1 MFSTSRNIMS
11 VGIVALSGFALW
23 HLPDHVRGDNQLF
36 GANGTLL
43 PALALAIICGLAA
56 LETLRAVIS
65 VRRQNASSG
74 TPSDDVQF
82 GKASVAGILIVT
94 ILAGLFAVSLRTV
107 GYFPAATV
115 LVLALMFGTGGRNLG
130 ANLLIS
136 IAAVALL
143 YVGIRYGLGAHLQ
156 VWPDFT
162 NGAG

>member
-1 MFSTSRNIMS
+1 MFLTSRNIMS
-11 VGIVALSGFALW
+11 VGIVVLSGFALW
-23 HLPDHVRGDNQLF
+23 QLPDHVRGDNQLF

-56 LETLRAVIS
+56 LDTLRAAIT
-65 VRRQNASSG
+65 VRRQSPSAG
-74 TPSDDVQF
+74 APSDDVQL
-82 GKASVAGILIVT
+82 GKASVAGILLVT

-107 GYFPAATV
+107 GYIPAATV

-130 ANLLIS
+130 VNLLIS
-136 IAAVALL
+136 IVTVTLL
-143 YVGIRYGLGAHLQ
+143 YLGIRFGLGAHLQ